1 MRIQCICGNNLSNSN
16 NPEIAYKVHSDD
28 EWNSLIDRTEN
39 GEKPLDFTSYRI
51 SIWKCPECERLIVNE
66 SQRDEPIAIY
76 KLEVRNKGE
85 W

>member
-1 MRIQCICGNNLSNSN
+1 MRIQCICGNYLSNSN
-16 NPEIAYKVHSDD
+16 NPEIQYKVHSDSEWITLLD
-28 EWNSLIDRTEN
+28 ETEN
-39 GEKPLDFTSYRI
+39 GKNVWEVGLPRI
-51 SIWKCPECERLIVNE
+51 FIWKCPECERLIVNE